1 MSQSVLKDK
10 KIFGFSIA
18 AAATT
23 MIAGVMH
30 LMMVQMSLS
39 HDLGEG
45 ILFLVG
51 GILQVFWAVPVVKQW
66 GRVWQAIGIL
76 GTVVFVAL
84 WFATHIDSLTSS
96 GHAGTIPGGPPPRS
110 IPQGGMQQGN
120 ITGGHFPRGP
130 PLRGIAS
137 IPQIEYY
144 QFAFIGIYATIS
156 CMIRRN
162 KNREAKTVKV

>member
-1 MSQSVLKDK
+1 MSQSVLADR
-10 KIFGFSIA
+10 KIFWISIA

-23 MIAGVMH
+23 VIAGVTH

-51 GILQVFWAVPVVKQW
+51 GMLQVFWAVPVVKRW
-66 GRVWQAIGIL
+66 GWVWHAIGII
-76 GTVVFVAL
+76 GTVVFVVL
-84 WFATHIDSLTSS
+84 WFATHIDSLTGS
-96 GHAGTIPGGPPPRS
+96 GHGGPMSGGPPAGS
-110 IPQGGMQQGN
+110 MQQGN

-130 PLRGIAS
+130 PPHGIAS

-144 QFAFIGIYATIS
+144 QFAFIGLYAAMS

-162 KNREAKTVKV
+162 KNRDAKTAEA